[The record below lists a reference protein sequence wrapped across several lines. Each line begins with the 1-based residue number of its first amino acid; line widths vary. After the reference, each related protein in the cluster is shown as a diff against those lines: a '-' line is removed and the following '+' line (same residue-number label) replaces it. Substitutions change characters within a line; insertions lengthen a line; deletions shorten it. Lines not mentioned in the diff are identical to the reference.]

1 MLTPHIK
8 DINNSLQA
16 ATVAAQ
22 CQQCAKDLAG
32 SLYVWRKPFP
42 GKATVKSW
50 DTASLTFQ
58 GMDLDLFR
66 EYLIRSFVL
75 TTADS
80 KEWLFDRAVAA
91 AIWAACVAQDSPLP
105 LASWEAEITL
115 KRTAAR
121 K

>member
-1 MLTPHIK
+1 
-8 DINNSLQA
+8 
-16 ATVAAQ
+16 
-22 CQQCAKDLAG
+22 
-32 SLYVWRKPFP
+32 LYVWRKPFP

-80 KEWLFDRAVAA
+80 KEWLLDRAVAA
-91 AIWAACVAQDSPLP
+91 AIWAACVAQDSPLS

-115 KRTAAR
+115 KPTAAR